1 MTVGITVVGLGPS
14 SGDLLTREA
23 WRVLTSASEL
33 YVRTG
38 QHPAL
43 QALPDS
49 LAIHSFDALYE
60 SAQAF
65 DEVYDAIVAQLIG
78 LAQREQGVIYV
89 VPGDPGVGEATVAR
103 LRELTKEQGLKLTL
117 IPGISFVEPCLKL
130 LEIDALDGLVLL
142 DALELAHAHHPSFPP
157 DMAVLIAQIHSRMV
171 AADVKLTLLNQYP
184 PTHAVNLISQAGSS
198 ATRVESMQLESLDRG
213 EDFDITTTL
222 FIPPLE
228 GRGSFESFQETVA
241 HLRAPEGCPWDREQ
255 THQSLRNHLMEETFE
270 ALDAIDRDD
279 VQALMEELGDLLLQ
293 IVLQVQIATEEGT
306 FMMAQVIDHIQEK
319 LIRRH
324 PHVFAGL
331 ELDQMDQVLHNWE
344 ALKEEERNNKGSA
357 GGLLDGVPLGLPALA
372 QADEIQARVARVGFD
387 WQELK
392 GVVEKVAEEL
402 QEVAQAETSAAQEFE
417 IGDVLFA
424 VVNYARWLDVDPE
437 AALRQANQR
446 FRDRF
451 RHVERL
457 AREDDVMLADLN
469 IEELEALWQR
479 AKSAYEA

>member
-1 MTVGITVVGLGPS
+1 
-14 SGDLLTREA
+14 
-23 WRVLTSASEL
+23 
-33 YVRTG
+33 
-38 QHPAL
+38 
-43 QALPDS
+43 
-49 LAIHSFDALYE
+49 
-60 SAQAF
+60 
-65 DEVYDAIVAQLIG
+65 
-78 LAQREQGVIYV
+78 
-89 VPGDPGVGEATVAR
+89 
-103 LRELTKEQGLKLTL
+103 
-117 IPGISFVEPCLKL
+117 
-130 LEIDALDGLVLL
+130 
-142 DALELAHAHHPSFPP
+142 
-157 DMAVLIAQIHSRMV
+157 
-171 AADVKLTLLNQYP
+171 
-184 PTHAVNLISQAGSS
+184 
-198 ATRVESMQLESLDRG
+198 
-213 EDFDITTTL
+213 
-222 FIPPLE
+222 
-228 GRGSFESFQETVA
+228 
-241 HLRAPEGCPWDREQ
+241 
-255 THQSLRNHLMEETFE
+255 
-270 ALDAIDRDD
+270 
-279 VQALMEELGDLLLQ
+279 
-293 IVLQVQIATEEGT
+293 
-306 FMMAQVIDHIQEK
+306 MMAQVIDHIQEK